1 MGSKQMSRSCKKNAC
16 QQRTMQK
23 FPLGKARGKQE
34 GSTGENT
41 VGKIK
46 SISENF

>member
-1 MGSKQMSRSCKKNAC
+1 
-16 QQRTMQK
+16 MQK

-34 GSTGENT
+34 GSAGENT

-46 SISENF
+46 SISKNF